1 MAGGSAKETGKKTVE
16 RPIKTSP
23 QGQRA
28 KAAPKPASR
37 KASGTPAETVSDAAS
52 GKGAGKESGKGTG
65 AGRPAA
71 APAQAA
77 PAGPEIVAPLVPT
90 GALAVA
96 LLDLTRTGKPLIH
109 MARESH
115 RLDVIAKILR
125 ALSPE
130 RSVAIYPEW
139 DCLPY
144 DRASPSRG
152 VMGARTGVLRW
163 LTDTAALPDIVLT
176 TAPALIQRVPPAE
189 TWAQARLEVRVGDAL
204 DPSAVSAFLQ
214 RLGYILDD
222 RVDEPGE
229 VAVWG
234 RTVDVF
240 PAAADRP
247 CRIEYEEGRVTA
259 IRSYDPVSQRSL
271 ADADLLVIDPATEIL
286 LPEGSESRL
295 APFTGQEHGLA
306 RFYPSLVT
314 VLDQVPDARLVVEDG
329 AEERAQAFFE
339 QIAEGREA
347 AARSR
352 RGGAEDGGLYLS
364 PADWAAQLAAR
375 RVAEAE
381 AEGAEDLTMPAFVRK
396 ARPNTALAETLRERL
411 KAGDRILLTGPAEP
425 LARLVRIAERALGRK
440 ARTVRAWAEAVA
452 AKPGALLSLEA
463 PIEAGFR
470 VPGEGVAVVAAADL
484 FGARAATVAAGGPS
498 AILPIGEIELR
509 IGDVAVDRDNGLC
522 VFEGLEA
529 VSTGEGGSEDAL
541 RLRFAGDG
549 ILMVPVSQADRIW
562 RYGSE
567 VEAVTL
573 DKLEGGSWG
582 RRRLEAEACMARA
595 ARVMLADA
603 EKRRTIRAPVLVP
616 REREMERFAAGF
628 GFALT
633 ADQAA
638 AVSGVM
644 ADLASG
650 RPMDRLVCGDVGFGK
665 TEVALRAAAAAVFA
679 GKQVAIV
686 APTTVLA
693 RQHVQTFTRRFA
705 RFGLEVAHLSRLVSA
720 AEAKRVKAGLA
731 DGTIRLVVGT
741 HCLAAKG
748 VGFADL
754 GLMVIDEEQ
763 RFGAKIKQGLR
774 EAAGDGHVLTL
785 TATPIPRTLQSALVG
800 LQSLSVIATPP
811 SVRQPIRTVIGPFED
826 EAMRDALTREHR
838 RGGQSFVVC
847 PRIEDIAPMAAR
859 LAKLVPDLQT
869 RVAHGGLNAAEMD
882 DVMVRFADGEGDV
895 LLATSIIESG
905 LDVPRAN
912 TMLVWDAERF
922 GLSQLHQLRGRVGRG
937 QRRGVVYLLSR
948 PDRPLTP
955 ATEKRLRTLEALDR
969 LGAGFA
975 ISARDLDLRGAGDL
989 VGENQAGHV
998 KLIGLGLYQHLLH
1011 LALRAA
1017 KGEPAED
1024 WNPEIRLGLS
1034 GAVPAD
1040 YVPEPEVRLSLY
1052 TRTLRLANPEE
1063 VEALRS
1069 EVVDR
1074 FGPPPA
1080 AFEDLIA
1087 LARLRVGCL
1096 GLGIHRLSGG
1106 PQGLAADLRPNAPPL
1121 PVPAHAHIVRKDN
1134 RVLLRQGSDDPA
1146 TRGRLAA
1153 AFLERLAAQGERPAP
1168 ALAAAA

>member
-1 MAGGSAKETGKKTVE
+1 MAKRKTAASSDTSSPATEPRSEGSKGKVSKGKVTRTRTPGVTASRTASARRAPPEVETETGAPPATAAGE
-16 RPIKTSP
+16 R
-23 QGQRA
+23 
-28 KAAPKPASR
+28 
-37 KASGTPAETVSDAAS
+37 
-52 GKGAGKESGKGTG
+52 
-65 AGRPAA
+65 
-71 APAQAA
+71 
-77 PAGPEIVAPLVPT
+77 VAPLIPT

-96 LLDLTRTGKPLIH
+96 LLDLCRTGKPLIH
-109 MARESH
+109 MAREGH
-115 RLDVIAKILR
+115 RLEAIAGILR

-130 RSVAIYPEW
+130 RRVAVYPEW

-176 TAPALIQRVPPAE
+176 TAPALIQRVPPPE
-189 TWAQARLEVRVGDAL
+189 TWGGAHLEIRVGDAL
-204 DPSAVSAFLQ
+204 DPPAITATLQ

-247 CRIEYEEGRVTA
+247 CRIEYEDGRVTA

-271 ADADLLVIDPATEIL
+271 AEAEVLVIDPATEII

-295 APFTGQEHGLA
+295 EPFTGQEHALA
-306 RFYPSLVT
+306 RFYPELTSF
-314 VLDQVPDARLVVEDG
+314 LDQVPDARLVVEDG
-329 AEERAQAFFE
+329 AEDRAQAFFE

-347 AARSR
+347 QGRTRRAAPDD
-352 RGGAEDGGLYLS
+352 AGLYLT
-364 PADWAAQLAAR
+364 PEEWGAAQAR
-375 RVAEAE
+375 RVASAE
-381 AEGAEDLTMPAFVRK
+381 APAEDLTMPAFVRK
-396 ARPNTALAETLRERL
+396 ARPNAALAETLRERL
-411 KAGDRILLTGPAEP
+411 QAGDRILLTGPAEP
-425 LARLVRIAERALGRK
+425 LARLVRVAERALGRK
-440 ARTVRAWAEAVA
+440 ARPVRAWAEAVS
-452 AKPGALLSLEA
+452 AKPGALLSLDA

-470 VPGEGVAVVAAADL
+470 VPDRGVAVIAAADL

-498 AILPIGEIELR
+498 ALLPIGEVELR

-522 VFEGLEA
+522 VFEGLET
-529 VSTGEGGSEDAL
+529 VGTGDGGSEDAL

-603 EKRRTIRAPVLVP
+603 EKRRTIQAPVLVP
-616 REREMERFAAGF
+616 RDREMERFAAGF

-633 ADQAA
+633 ADQAS
-638 AVSGVM
+638 AVAGVM

-665 TEVALRAAAAAVFA
+665 TEVALRAAAAALFA
-679 GKQVAIV
+679 GKQVAVV

-705 RFGLEVAHLSRLVSA
+705 RFGIAVAHLSRLVSP

-731 DGTIRLVVGT
+731 DGSIRLVVGT

-748 VGFADL
+748 VAFADL

-763 RFGAKIKQGLR
+763 RFGAKIKEGLR
-774 EAAGDGHVLTL
+774 GAVGDGHVLTL

-811 SVRQPIRTVIGPFED
+811 AVRQPIRTVIAPFED
-826 EAMRDALTREHR
+826 AAMRDALTREHR

-859 LAKLVPDLQT
+859 LAKLVPDLT
-869 RVAHGGLNAAEMD
+869 TMIAHGDLKAAEMD

-912 TMLVWDAERF
+912 TMMVWDAERF

-937 QRRGVVYLLSR
+937 QRRGVVYLLNR
-948 PDRPLTP
+948 PDKPLTP

-1017 KGEPAED
+1017 KGETAED

-1052 TRTLRLANPEE
+1052 TRTLRLTNAEE

-1096 GLGIHRLSGG
+1096 ALGIQRLSGG
-1106 PQGLAADLRPNAPPL
+1106 PQGLAADLRPNAPDL
-1121 PVPAHAHIVRKDN
+1121 RVPAHAHIERRDN
-1134 RVLLRQGSDDPA
+1134 RVLLRQGSADPA
-1146 TRGRLAA
+1146 ERGRLAA
-1153 AFLERLAAQGERPAP
+1153 AFLERLRSQGERAAIPA
-1168 ALAAAA
+1168 

>member
-1 MAGGSAKETGKKTVE
+1 MAKRRTETPSEHAT
-16 RPIKTSP
+16 PT
-23 QGQRA
+23 
-28 KAAPKPASR
+28 KARAPKTPASR
-37 KASGTPAETVSDAAS
+37 TRLRAPSRRKTTAP
-52 GKGAGKESGKGTG
+52 K
-65 AGRPAA
+65 RAA
-71 APAQAA
+71 AEPAPS
-77 PAGPEIVAPLVPT
+77 PASPEIVAPLVPA

-96 LLDLTRTGKPLIH
+96 LLGLTACGTPLVH
-109 MARESH
+109 TARESH
-115 RLDVIAKILR
+115 RLESIAKILR
-125 ALSPE
+125 ALAPE
-130 RSVAIYPEW
+130 CRVALYPEW

-176 TAPALIQRVPPAE
+176 TAPALIQRVPPRE
-189 TWAQARLEVRVGDAL
+189 TWGDAHLEIRVGDAL
-204 DPSAVSAFLQ
+204 DPPAITGALR

-247 CRIEYEEGRVTA
+247 CRIEYEDGRVTA

-271 ADADLLVIDPATEIL
+271 ADAQVLVIDPATEIV

-295 APFTGQEHGLA
+295 EPFTGQEHGLA
-306 RFYPSLVT
+306 RYYAGLTTF
-314 VLDQVPDARLVVEDG
+314 LDQVPDARLVVEDG

-347 AARSR
+347 LARGR
-352 RGGAEDGGLYLS
+352 RGVPDDAGLYLT
-364 PADWAAQLAAR
+364 PEEWAALRDAR
-375 RVAEAE
+375 RLASAEA
-381 AEGAEDLTMPAFVRK
+381 GEDGDLAMPAFVRA

-411 KAGDRILLTGPAEP
+411 KAGDRVLLTGPAEP
-425 LARLVRIAERALGRK
+425 LARLVRAAERALGRK
-440 ARTVRAWAEAVA
+440 ARPVGAWGEAVS
-452 AKPGALLSLEA
+452 AKSGALLSLEA

-470 VPGEGVAVVAAADL
+470 VPDQGIAVIAAADL

-498 AILPIGEIELR
+498 AILPIGEVELR

-522 VFEGLEA
+522 VFEGLER
-529 VSTGEGGSEDAL
+529 VETGAGAGEDAL

-573 DKLEGGSWG
+573 DKLEGGKSEKGSWG

-603 EKRRTIRAPVLVP
+603 EKRRAIRAPVLVP
-616 REREMERFAAGF
+616 PDREMERFAAGF
-628 GFALT
+628 GYALT
-633 ADQAA
+633 ADQAS
-638 AVSGVM
+638 AVAGVM
-644 ADLASG
+644 GDLASG

-665 TEVALRAAAAAVFA
+665 TEVALRAAAAALFA
-679 GKQVAIV
+679 GRQVAIV

-693 RQHVQTFTRRFA
+693 RQHVQTFTRRFS
-705 RFGLEVAHLSRLVSA
+705 RFGIEVAHLSRLVSP

-731 DGTIRLVVGT
+731 EGSIRLVVGT
-741 HCLAAKG
+741 HCLAQAG
-748 VGFADL
+748 VSFADL

-763 RFGAKIKQGLR
+763 RFGAKVKQGLR

-811 SVRQPIRTVIGPFED
+811 SVRQPIRTVIAPFED
-826 EAMRDALTREHR
+826 EAMRDALNREHR
-838 RGGQSFVVC
+838 RGGQSFIVC

-859 LAKLVPDLQT
+859 LARLVPDLAT
-869 RVAHGGLNAAEMD
+869 LVAHGELKAAEMD

-948 PDRPLTP
+948 PDKPLTP

-1040 YVPEPEVRLSLY
+1040 YVPEPEVRLGLY
-1052 TRTLRLANPEE
+1052 TRTLRLTSAEE

-1080 AFEDLIA
+1080 PFEDLIA
-1087 LARLRVGCL
+1087 LARLRVACL
-1096 GLGIHRLSGG
+1096 ALGIHRLSGG

-1121 PVPAHAHIVRKDN
+1121 TVPAHAHIERRDN
-1134 RVLLRQGSDDPA
+1134 RVLLRQGSEDPA

-1153 AFLERLAAQGERPAP
+1153 AFLERLRAQGARRTSP
-1168 ALAAAA
+1168 